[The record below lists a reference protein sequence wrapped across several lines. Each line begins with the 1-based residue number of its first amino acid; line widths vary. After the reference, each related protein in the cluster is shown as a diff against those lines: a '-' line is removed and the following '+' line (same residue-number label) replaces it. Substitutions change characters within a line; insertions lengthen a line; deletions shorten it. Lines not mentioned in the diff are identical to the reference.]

1 MTKEQYLIFKSDLK
15 KAIEIEKLRK
25 RYRKVYWNNGF
36 ETQEAQENAIKENNE
51 KVKDLTI
58 KICASD
64 YIVHWAYYCAK
75 HQLTDVQIDIY
86 LTQEMNKMKSF
97 KNDTWLFEYCL
108 RTYPDRIKSILS
120 DYEKVVCT
128 D

>member
-1 MTKEQYLIFKSDLK
+1 M
-15 KAIEIEKLRK
+15 
-25 RYRKVYWNNGF
+25 
-36 ETQEAQENAIKENNE
+36 
-51 KVKDLTI
+51 
-58 KICASD
+58 
-64 YIVHWAYYCAK
+64 HWAYYCAK